1 MAELS
6 EMLREATEG
15 GNGGLPGLGGGDF
28 PGFRGGP
35 AGLPPLGG
43 GGTSPGSIPAAFG
56 GNKKKKPK
64 R

>member
-15 GNGGLPGLGGGDF
+15 GGIPGLGSGGDF

-43 GGTSPGSIPAAFG
+43 GSTPPGNIPAAFG
-56 GNKKKKPK
+56 GNKKPKKK
-64 R
+64 K